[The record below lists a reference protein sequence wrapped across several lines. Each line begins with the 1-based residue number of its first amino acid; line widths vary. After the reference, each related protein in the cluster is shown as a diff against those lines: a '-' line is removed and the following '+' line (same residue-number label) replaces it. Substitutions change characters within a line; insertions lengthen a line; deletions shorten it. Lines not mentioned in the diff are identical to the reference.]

1 MSQSGTYF
9 HAHGDAAHCLLSG
22 RKRWLMY
29 SPIDWEDMW
38 EALPELAK
46 KQLWQRD
53 EWGQEVQCV
62 AIGSSA
68 AHDESNE

>member
-29 SPIDWEDMW
+29 SPIAWEDMW
-38 EALPELAK
+38 EALPEAAK
-46 KQLWQRD
+46 KQLW
-53 EWGQEVQCV
+53 
-62 AIGSSA
+62 
-68 AHDESNE
+68 